1 MLSQLQTAA
10 GVSAAAGVS
19 ESDLSDVSK
28 QALFAT
34 AADNQEMAFQIA
46 QAFQKAAFVAQDG
59 LAMHALF
66 TDPSKI
72 DDLSICSLDAMLY
85 APGGLD
91 TFLDYFNPV
100 INDVNISNGIDLN
113 SYLHQPQ
120 NPAPGFSPNPV
131 AVAPESRFSWGGN
144 APTNT
149 RAAFPAMPTPAAQS
163 GGGSGL
169 ENFAPHER
177 WKAIDQGLV
186 G

>member
-10 GVSAAAGVS
+10 GVSAAAGVN

-59 LAMHALF
+59 LAMHSLF

-72 DDLSICSLDAMLY
+72 DDLSICALDAILN
-85 APGGLD
+85 APNGLD

-100 INDVNISNGIDLN
+100 IHAVNMANGIDVN
-113 SYLHQPQ
+113 AYGQQPQ
-120 NPAPGFSPNPV
+120 TPAPGFSPNPV
-131 AVAPESRFSWGGN
+131 PTGDRFNWGGN

-149 RAAFPAMPTPAAQS
+149 RAAFPEMPTPAPQS